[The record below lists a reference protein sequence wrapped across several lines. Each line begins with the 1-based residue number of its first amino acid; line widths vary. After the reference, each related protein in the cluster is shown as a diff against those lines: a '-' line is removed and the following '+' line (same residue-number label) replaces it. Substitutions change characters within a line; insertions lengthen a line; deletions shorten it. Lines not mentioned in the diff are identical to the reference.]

1 MILIKKKYRWK
12 ALEKR
17 WKFLIENFWEIKG
30 KLNWKKKTS
39 VCVYIIDT
47 KYILKVLSLKVSYKK
62 QVCVCIIAS

>member
-30 KLNWKKKTS
+30 KLNWKKK
-39 VCVYIIDT
+39 
-47 KYILKVLSLKVSYKK
+47 
-62 QVCVCIIAS
+62 QVCVCI